1 MKKYN
6 INKDKIKRL
15 FFPKRC
21 VLCGKIVPIERDY
34 CSCAGDT
41 YVTVSDDFCPHCG
54 ADKENCVC
62 KENGEIVFEH
72 ITAPFYYSGLA
83 KIRLLELKFL
93 PNKNESIFFAGKM
106 SYRFA
111 EAFSDAKIDFVTFVP
126 MTKTERENR
135 GFNQSQLLAQGVAEN
150 LFLTCKSVLLKKGE
164 SAAQHSLT
172 QKERMKNL
180 EDCFKVPDEKE
191 VFGKTILLCDD
202 IKTTGTTLN
211 RCLDVLFK
219 AGAKD
224 IYCLCAAI
232 TDYAFPF

>member
-1 MKKYN
+1 MKN
-6 INKDKIKRL
+6 TINKEKIKRL

-34 CSCAGDT
+34 CSCAGNS
-41 YVTVSDDFCPHCG
+41 YVAVSTDFCPHCG

-62 KENGEIVFEH
+62 KESGEIVFEH

-93 PNKNESIFFAGKM
+93 PNKNESVFFAQKM

-111 EAFSDAKIDFVTFVP
+111 EAFSGAKIDFVTFVP
-126 MTKTERENR
+126 MTKTERQKR

-150 LFLTCKSVLLKKGE
+150 LFLPCKSVLLKKSE
-164 SAAQHSLT
+164 SIAQHILNRE
-172 QKERMKNL
+172 ERMKNL
-180 EDCFKVPDEKE
+180 EDCFKVPNEND
-191 VFGKTILLCDD
+191 VSGKTILLCDD
-202 IKTTGTTLN
+202 IKTTGTTLR
-211 RCLDVLFK
+211 RCLDVLFD

-224 IYCLCAAI
+224 VYCLCAAI
-232 TDYAFPF
+232 TDYASPF